1 MGDEMGNDETLAQLR
16 QELDLVELAIANL
29 QKLGRRRGRRGP
41 EDLVA
46 KRNQND
52 TAGTSS

>member
-1 MGDEMGNDETLAQLR
+1 MGNDETLAQLR
-16 QELDLVELAIANL
+16 QELELVELAIANL
-29 QKLGRRRGRRGP
+29 QKLGRRRGRGGP
-41 EDLVA
+41 EDSAA